1 MSTHPRPTL
10 SLPAHAVQ
18 DGTIYYIPN
27 WISVE
32 EESSV
37 LDQVH
42 AAAPSAWVQLKYR
55 RLQVW
60 GGSVT
65 TTYEPEP
72 LPRWLQALSS
82 GLVEAGVFAASE
94 TPNHALI
101 NDYAPGDGILPHED
115 GPMYYPLVA
124 ILSAGASGRM
134 TFQRHRETTPNDVP
148 VHLTLD
154 RRSLL
159 VFTGEAY
166 TKYLHSIDNVDDEH
180 GVNHRISLTIRHVR
194 PPSTAC

>member
-1 MSTHPRPTL
+1 MQNCDPVDGRPTL
-10 SLPAHAVQ
+10 SLPAHAIQ

-32 EESSV
+32 EEPSV

-82 GLVEAGVFAASE
+82 GLAPDDGV
-94 TPNHALI
+94 
-101 NDYAPGDGILPHED
+101 LPHED

-134 TFQRHRETTPNDVP
+134 TFQHHRETTPSDVP

-180 GVNHRISLTIRHVR
+180 GVNHRISLTTRHVH